1 MNLLDFFSQE
11 PNPEIVVE
19 YPKDSGIYHIPI
31 EEVKIMLWNDFDS
44 WRTSNFKFSITP
56 IGHRIFISA
65 SVELTCYR
73 REPYLNSD
81 ITKYSFVGAHTFI
94 EGESTTGE
102 VNDNYEATALAECI
116 KNASKNLG
124 RKYGM
129 FLNTKRILN
138 KVAPTQT
145 EKPNVKDS
153 INDILKNK
161 K

>member
-1 MNLLDFFSQE
+1 MNLFEIFKEE

-19 YPKDSGIYHIPI
+19 FPPKSGIFHIPI
-31 EEVKIMLWNDFDS
+31 EEVKIMLWNDFES
-44 WRTSNFKFSITP
+44 WGTSNFKFSISP

-65 SVELTCYR
+65 SVELTIIHRSGMY
-73 REPYLNSD
+73 
-81 ITKYSFVGAHTFI
+81 TFVGAHTFI

-129 FLNTKRILN
+129 FLNTKRIAN
-138 KVAPTQT
+138 RVAPTP

-153 INDILKNK
+153 IKSILKDEK
-161 K
+161 